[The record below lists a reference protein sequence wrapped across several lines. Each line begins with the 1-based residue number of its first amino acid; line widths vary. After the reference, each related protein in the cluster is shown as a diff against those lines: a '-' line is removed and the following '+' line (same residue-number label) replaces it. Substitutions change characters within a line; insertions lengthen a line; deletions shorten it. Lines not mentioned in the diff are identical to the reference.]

1 MLSFASEIGKT
12 VFGWL
17 DEDKYVTYT
26 TGGRKID
33 PLARH
38 PAPRQYF
45 MPLNYYD
52 PMFGVPGQT
61 ERPST
66 VSGRVVYPV
75 EMRDHPAKVL
85 YGGKSTHKDQTH
97 WINTPEFW
105 EHYRML
111 KAAHHD
117 WNYDPNMQLDA
128 QHFQRRAAVRM
139 RDNSNGNTV
148 YSVSGRRTPMEVNW
162 NNFYTPQRVIDPQ

>member
-1 MLSFASEIGKT
+1 MLEFGKEIGKT

-33 PLARH
+33 PRDRH
-38 PAPRQYF
+38 PVKRQYF

-52 PMFGVPGQT
+52 PVFGVPGQT
-61 ERPST
+61 EHPTT
-66 VSGRVVYPV
+66 VSGRVNLPV
-75 EMRDHPAKVL
+75 QMRDHPSTVL
-85 YGGKSTHKDQTH
+85 YGGHSTHKDQTH

-105 EHYRML
+105 EHYRHL
-111 KAAHHD
+111 KATHND
-117 WNYDPNMQLDA
+117 WNYDPNMQLGA
-128 QHFQRRAAVRM
+128 EHFQRRAAVRM
-139 RDNSNGNTV
+139 RNNANGDTV
-148 YSVSGRRTPMEVNW
+148 YSVDRRRTPMQVNR